1 MNKEKLLEMFKDKK
15 IQNYSYNIFFFVVF
29 SFFTI
34 FAIQPNLSTA
44 FRLQKELQDLRL
56 QNKKSEEAILQ
67 IVNYQSLMEE
77 YRDSLTVLD
86 EAVPSTPEL
95 AKVVDEIS
103 KTASESGLIVN
114 SLTIESI
121 GFKGDSG
128 IDDGSGID
136 ESVENAP
143 VESVE
148 ATNTEAAPGDEITGD
163 SAGGDTELGNL
174 TNQPDLMSFTI
185 TIEGTASF
193 SQITQFL
200 NQVIGQR
207 RLKTYDSIILS
218 TENTNE
224 SMVITILVRTYYL

>member
-67 IVNYQSLMEE
+67 IVNYQSLMEG
-77 YRDSLTVLD
+77 YRDNLTVLD
-86 EAVPSTPEL
+86 EAVPSSPEL
-95 AKVVDEIS
+95 AKVVNEIS
-103 KTASESGLIVN
+103 KTASDSGLIVN

-128 IDDGSGID
+128 TDIG
-136 ESVENAP
+136 
-143 VESVE
+143 
-148 ATNTEAAPGDEITGD
+148 ATPGDD
-163 SAGGDTELGNL
+163 ELGNL

-185 TIEGTASF
+185 TVEGSASF

-207 RLKTYDSIILS
+207 RLKTYDSINLS
-218 TENTNE
+218 TENSNE
-224 SMVITILVRTYYL
+224 NMVITILVRTYYL

>member
-56 QNKKSEEAILQ
+56 QNKKSEEVILQ

-77 YRDSLTVLD
+77 YRDNLTVLD

-95 AKVVDEIS
+95 AKVVNEIS
-103 KTASESGLIVN
+103 KTASDSGLIVN
-114 SLTIESI
+114 SLIIESI

-128 IDDGSGID
+128 TDNGS
-136 ESVENAP
+136 
-143 VESVE
+143 
-148 ATNTEAAPGDEITGD
+148 TPGDN
-163 SAGGDTELGNL
+163 ALGNL

-218 TENTNE
+218 AGNSNE